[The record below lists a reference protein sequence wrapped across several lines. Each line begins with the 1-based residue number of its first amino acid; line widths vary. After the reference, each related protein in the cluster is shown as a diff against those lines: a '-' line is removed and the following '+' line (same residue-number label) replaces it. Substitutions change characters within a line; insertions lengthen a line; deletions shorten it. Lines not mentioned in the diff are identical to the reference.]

1 MTEEDLIGK
10 TFYYLT
16 VIEKYKTKS
25 KLRCRCICGKELD
38 VLKSNLLKG
47 NTKSCGCRRYR
58 KPPSMR
64 KKYPT
69 LYSRWKAM
77 KTRCY
82 NKNFQEYD
90 RYGGR
95 GIAVCDE
102 WKNNFESFAT
112 WALDNGFLKE
122 LTLERIDVDKGYSP
136 DNCTWILFAEQQRNK
151 TNNVYIK
158 ADEEC
163 KLSVDWMKE
172 FNLNKS
178 IAYYDVV
185 NLVRR
190 KYPYSQVSVIFK
202 PLMANT
208 ESQP

>member
-1 MTEEDLIGK
+1 
-10 TFYYLT
+10 
-16 VIEKYKTKS
+16 
-25 KLRCRCICGKELD
+25 
-38 VLKSNLLKG
+38 
-47 NTKSCGCRRYR
+47 
-58 KPPSMR
+58 MR

-112 WALDNGFLKE
+112 WALDNGFSKE

-190 KYPYSQVSVIFK
+190 KYPYSQISVIFK